1 MKKLNV
7 FLMGGTK
14 ESIEIIKFIKNN
26 FNSYILTTTTTEY
39 GSKLAIDG
47 GSDATIAKPLPKDE
61 IINILNGKTNFDIF
75 IDATHPFASHVTNT
89 AIEVSKICKIPYI
102 RFERPTSNFENIDDS
117 RVIQVNSFDDAG
129 KLIAEKYNQSNVLH
143 FAGANTMETILK
155 YLSPEYFYPR
165 ILEVKSSLEKCE
177 ELGIKKDHIIPM
189 KGTSTIEE
197 NEKLIEKTDASIII
211 TKESGDIGG
220 VIPKIKAANSKNIDV
235 LLITRPVI
243 ESLNKKDVVN
253 SIEELNERLINL
265 IN

>member
-47 GSDATIAKPLPKDE
+47 GSDATIAKPLPKNE

-155 YLSPEYFYPR
+155 YVSPEYFYPR

-177 ELGIKKDHIIPM
+177 KLGIKKDHIIPM

-197 NEKLIEKTDASIII
+197 NEKLIEKTDASVII

-220 VIPKIKAANSKNIDV
+220 VISKIEAANSKNIDV

-253 SIEELNERLINL
+253 SIEELNERLIKLN
-265 IN
+265 

>member
-1 MKKLNV
+1 
-7 FLMGGTK
+7 MGGTK

-155 YLSPEYFYPR
+155 YVSLEYFYPR

-177 ELGIKKDHIIPM
+177 KLGIKKDHIIPM

-197 NEKLIEKTDASIII
+197 NEKLIEKTDASVII

-220 VIPKIKAANSKNIDV
+220 VISKIEAANSKNIDV
-235 LLITRPVI
+235 VLITRPVI

-253 SIEELNERLINL
+253 SIEELNERLIKLN
-265 IN
+265 

>member
-155 YLSPEYFYPR
+155 YVSLEYFYPR

-177 ELGIKKDHIIPM
+177 KLGIKKDHIIPM

-197 NEKLIEKTDASIII
+197 NENLIEKTDASVII

-220 VIPKIKAANSKNIDV
+220 VISKIEAANSKNIDV
-235 LLITRPVI
+235 VLITRPVI

-253 SIEELNERLINL
+253 SIEELNERLIKLN
-265 IN
+265 

>member
-47 GSDATIAKPLPKDE
+47 GSDTTIAKPLPKDE

-155 YLSPEYFYPR
+155 YVSPEYFYPR

-177 ELGIKKDHIIPM
+177 KLGVIKDHIIPM

-197 NEKLIEKTDASIII
+197 NERLIEKTNASIII

-220 VIPKIKAANSKNIDV
+220 VISKIEAANSKNIDV
-235 LLITRPVI
+235 VLITRPVI
-243 ESLNKKDVVN
+243 ESLNEKDVVN
-253 SIEELNERLINL
+253 SIEELNERLIKLN
-265 IN
+265 

>member
-155 YLSPEYFYPR
+155 YVSPEYFYPR

-177 ELGIKKDHIIPM
+177 KLGIKKDHIIPM

-197 NEKLIEKTDASIII
+197 NEKLIEKTDASVII

-220 VIPKIKAANSKNIDV
+220 VISKIEAANSKNIDV
-235 LLITRPVI
+235 VLITRPVI

-253 SIEELNERLINL
+253 SIEELNERLIKLN
-265 IN
+265 

>member
-155 YLSPEYFYPR
+155 YVSPEYFYPR

>member
-129 KLIAEKYNQSNVLH
+129 KLIAKKYNQSNVLH

-155 YLSPEYFYPR
+155 YVSPEYFYPR

>member
-47 GSDATIAKPLPKDE
+47 GSDTTIAKPLPKNE
-61 IINILNGKTNFDIF
+61 IITILNGKTNFDIF

-102 RFERPTSNFENIDDS
+102 RFERPISNLENIDDS
-117 RVIQVNSFDDAG
+117 SVIRVNSFDEAG
-129 KLIAEKYNQSNVLH
+129 KIIGKNYNQLNVLH
-143 FAGANTMETILK
+143 FAGANTMDAILK
-155 YLSPEYFYPR
+155 YTSVEYFYPR
-165 ILEVKSSLEKCE
+165 VLEVKASLEKCE
-177 ELGIKKDHIIPM
+177 KLGIIKNHIIPM

-197 NEKLIEKTDASIII
+197 NVELIEKTNASVII

-220 VIPKIKAANSKNIDV
+220 VLSKIKAANSKNIDTILV
-235 LLITRPVI
+235 TRPEI
-243 ESLNKKDVVN
+243 EALNKKDVVN
-253 SIEELNERLINL
+253 SIDELNEKIKEIIN
-265 IN
+265 

>member
-155 YLSPEYFYPR
+155 YVSPEYFYPR

-243 ESLNKKDVVN
+243 KSLNKKDVVN

>member
-155 YLSPEYFYPR
+155 YVSPEYFYPR

-177 ELGIKKDHIIPM
+177 KLGVIKDHIIPM
-189 KGTSTIEE
+189 NGTSTIEE
-197 NEKLIEKTDASIII
+197 NEKLIEKTNASIII

-220 VIPKIKAANSKNIDV
+220 VISKIEAANSKNIDV
-235 LLITRPVI
+235 LLITRPII
-243 ESLNKKDVVN
+243 ESLNEKDVVS

>member
-102 RFERPTSNFENIDDS
+102 RFERPTSNFENIDNS

-155 YLSPEYFYPR
+155 YVSPEYFYPR

>member
-1 MKKLNV
+1 
-7 FLMGGTK
+7 MGGTK

-155 YLSPEYFYPR
+155 YVSPEYFYPR

-177 ELGIKKDHIIPM
+177 KLGIKKDHIIPM

-235 LLITRPVI
+235 VLITRPVI

-253 SIEELNERLINL
+253 SIEELNERLIKLN
-265 IN
+265 

>member
-61 IINILNGKTNFDIF
+61 IINILNGKINFDIF

-129 KLIAEKYNQSNVLH
+129 KLIAKKYNQSNVLH

-155 YLSPEYFYPR
+155 YVSPEYFYPR

-177 ELGIKKDHIIPM
+177 KLGIKKDHIIPM
-189 KGTSTIEE
+189 KGISTIEE
-197 NEKLIEKTDASIII
+197 NEKLIEKTDAAVII

-220 VIPKIKAANSKNIDV
+220 VISKIEAANSKNIDV
-235 LLITRPVI
+235 VLITRPVI

-253 SIEELNERLINL
+253 SIEELNERLIKLN
-265 IN
+265 

>member
-155 YLSPEYFYPR
+155 YVSPEYFYPR

-177 ELGIKKDHIIPM
+177 KLGIIKDHIIPM
-189 KGTSTIEE
+189 KGTSTTEE
-197 NEKLIEKTDASIII
+197 NERLIEKTDASVII

-220 VIPKIKAANSKNIDV
+220 VISKIEAANSKNIDV
-235 LLITRPVI
+235 VLITRPII
-243 ESLNKKDVVN
+243 ESLNEKDVVN
-253 SIEELNERLINL
+253 SIEELNERLIKLN
-265 IN
+265 

>member
-155 YLSPEYFYPR
+155 YVSLEYFYPR

-177 ELGIKKDHIIPM
+177 KLGIKKDHIIPM

-197 NEKLIEKTDASIII
+197 NEKLIEKTDASVII

-220 VIPKIKAANSKNIDV
+220 VISKIEAANSKNIDV
-235 LLITRPVI
+235 VLITRPVI

-253 SIEELNERLINL
+253 SIEELNEKLIKLN
-265 IN
+265 

>member
-155 YLSPEYFYPR
+155 YVSPEYFYPR

-177 ELGIKKDHIIPM
+177 ELSIKKDHIIPM

-253 SIEELNERLINL
+253 SIEELNERLIKLN
-265 IN
+265 

>member
-155 YLSPEYFYPR
+155 YVSPEYFYPR

-177 ELGIKKDHIIPM
+177 KLGVKR
-189 KGTSTIEE
+189 SYY
-197 NEKLIEKTDASIII
+197 S
-211 TKESGDIGG
+211 
-220 VIPKIKAANSKNIDV
+220 
-235 LLITRPVI
+235 
-243 ESLNKKDVVN
+243 
-253 SIEELNERLINL
+253 NERNFHYRRK
-265 IN
+265 

>member
-47 GSDATIAKPLPKDE
+47 GSDTTIAKPLPKDE

-155 YLSPEYFYPR
+155 YVSPEYFYPR

-177 ELGIKKDHIIPM
+177 KLGVIKDHIIPM

-197 NEKLIEKTDASIII
+197 NERLIEKTNASIII

-220 VIPKIKAANSKNIDV
+220 VISKIEAANSKNIDV
-235 LLITRPVI
+235 VLITRPVI
-243 ESLNKKDVVN
+243 ESLNEKDVVN
-253 SIEELNERLINL
+253 SIEELNEKLIKLN
-265 IN
+265 

>member
-155 YLSPEYFYPR
+155 YVSPEYFYPR

-177 ELGIKKDHIIPM
+177 ELSIKKDHIIPM

-253 SIEELNERLINL
+253 SIEELNERLIK

>member
-129 KLIAEKYNQSNVLH
+129 KLIGEKYNQSNVLH

-155 YLSPEYFYPR
+155 YVSPEYFYPR

-235 LLITRPVI
+235 VLITRPVI

>member
-129 KLIAEKYNQSNVLH
+129 KLIAKKYNQSNVLH

-155 YLSPEYFYPR
+155 YVSPEYFYPR

-177 ELGIKKDHIIPM
+177 KLGIKKDHIIPM

-235 LLITRPVI
+235 VLITRPVI
-243 ESLNKKDVVN
+243 ESLNKKDVIN
-253 SIEELNERLINL
+253 SIEELNERLIKLN
-265 IN
+265 

>member
-1 MKKLNV
+1 
-7 FLMGGTK
+7 MGGTK

-129 KLIAEKYNQSNVLH
+129 KLIGEKYNQSNVLH

-155 YLSPEYFYPR
+155 YVSPEYFYPR

-235 LLITRPVI
+235 VLITRPVI